1 MLPFRLHSVS
11 FRSHYIK
18 LVKMGMNSVGF
29 IWHSHLLVCTSNTN
43 SCAAAL
49 LFSAWVHPTSLAPH
63 LQIFLKETTLHYFEW
78 LSIPGAVIKF
88 ENTTHKEQKKTPVL
102 IELQLSP
109 SGRACP
115 SITAAVFPWRPWR
128 SHLTSFPHASLHI
141 KPPLSVDT
149 ANTKCQFHFW
159 DKDKVTGRL

>member
-11 FRSHYIK
+11 VSSHYIK
-18 LVKMGMNSVGF
+18 LVKMGINSVGF

-78 LSIPGAVIKF
+78 LSIPGAVIRF
-88 ENTTHKEQKKTPVL
+88 EKTTHKEKKNPKPSPDWTSIIPFREGMSFHHCCRFPLKTVEIPSNIFVL
-102 IELQLSP
+102 
-109 SGRACP
+109 C
-115 SITAAVFPWRPWR
+115 
-128 SHLTSFPHASLHI
+128 LHI
-141 KPPLSVDT
+141 PVGWALWWGK
-149 ANTKCQFHFW
+149 
-159 DKDKVTGRL
+159 RLVESKHPWT

>member
-11 FRSHYIK
+11 VSSHYIK
-18 LVKMGMNSVGF
+18 LVKMGINSVGF

-78 LSIPGAVIKF
+78 LSIPGAVIRF
-88 ENTTHKEQKKTPVL
+88 EKTTHKKKNIPNPVL

-128 SHLTSFPHASLHI
+128 SHLTFLCYI
-141 KPPLSVDT
+141 YTYLWGGLSDGVRD
-149 ANTKCQFHFW
+149 
-159 DKDKVTGRL
+159 

>member
-11 FRSHYIK
+11 VSSHYIK
-18 LVKMGMNSVGF
+18 LVKMGINSVGF

-78 LSIPGAVIKF
+78 LSIPGAVIRF
-88 ENTTHKEQKKTPVL
+88 EKTTHKKKNIPNPVL

-128 SHLTSFPHASLHI
+128 SHLTSFCYIHTYLWGG
-141 KPPLSVDT
+141 LSDGVRD
-149 ANTKCQFHFW
+149 
-159 DKDKVTGRL
+159 